1 MELVVNSA
9 PVSDRAVLE
18 LSKRPIDQLP
28 VYVLIPAAVVG
39 VLLGRFAPVA
49 TVFLVPILIGL
60 IIRNIVLRLKY
71 RKIERISQVHA
82 KAERLGNTIADTFG
96 KLEKANEDL
105 GFAEAK
111 YGTQTL
117 KENRLA
123 LEDKYAKMPA
133 TWDMQAQL
141 QAYDG
146 DNIADPN
153 HVLIQVEDICRE
165 TLAEVDSQTAVIQS
179 YDNSVANASAVIAAL
194 DNSLG
199 NFKSELAKTK
209 ARYASLE
216 ITNKAE
222 DFDQVASAAREA
234 EDIKFITQVH
244 SKIVGAKKTHQNGD
258 YGKFLQTIKDCD
270 QSVVRIKKKLTGLN
284 AYGSRIA
291 DEREKARQEAE
302 RIAAQQKEAAR
313 LARERQRRDNAIE
326 SALESVSGLGPKR
339 REAILQHFG
348 SLEAVRVASPQALE
362 KVPTIGPGLAQAI
375 STAMLRVR

>member
-1 MELVVNSA
+1 MVMELVVNSA

-28 VYVLIPAAVVG
+28 IYVLIPAAVLG

-49 TVFLVPILIGL
+49 TVLMVPVLIGL
-60 IIRNIVLRLKY
+60 IIRNIAMRLKY
-71 RKIERISQVHA
+71 RKLERVAQIHE

-96 KLEKANEDL
+96 KLEKANENL

-123 LEDKYAKMPA
+123 LEDRYAKMPA

-141 QAYDG
+141 LAYDG
-146 DNIADPN
+146 ANIADPN
-153 HVLIQVEDICRE
+153 HVLIQVEEICRE

-179 YDNSVANASAVIAAL
+179 CDNSVANASAVIAAL

-199 NFKSELAKTK
+199 NFKSELVKTK
-209 ARYASLE
+209 AQYASLE
-216 ITNKAE
+216 LTNKAG
-222 DFDQVASAAREA
+222 DFEQVTS
-234 EDIKFITQVH
+234 DITQVH
-244 SKIVGAKKTHQNGD
+244 SKIAGAKKAHQNGD

-270 QSVVRIKKKLTGLN
+270 QGVGRIKKKLTGLN

-313 LARERQRRDNAIE
+313 LARERQRRDNAIQ